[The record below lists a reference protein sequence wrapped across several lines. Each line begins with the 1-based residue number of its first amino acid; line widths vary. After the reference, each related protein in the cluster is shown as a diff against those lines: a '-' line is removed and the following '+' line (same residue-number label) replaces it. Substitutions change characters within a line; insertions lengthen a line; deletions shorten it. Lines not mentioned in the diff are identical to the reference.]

1 MQEEKIRRIGIEPL
15 HDAWPLFGRAAMDV
29 TLFAQVDAACR
40 AGVFAATQGVRPG
53 RGIGDVKDHRLVG
66 LHTVQ
71 IDVFTIFPGLVDTF
85 CTEGLLGRARAN
97 ELLDLRTHDLRD
109 HTTDVHRTVDDAPF
123 GGGAGMVMK
132 AEPIFASVEAV
143 DPPRPLFLLGPAGRL
158 FDQQMAEEL
167 AALEGFS
174 LLCGRYEGVDHRV
187 REHLVD
193 GELSIGDVV
202 LGGGEVAACLVIEA
216 VARLLPGAMG
226 NDVSPITES
235 FGASGLLEE
244 PHYTRP
250 AEFRGWAVP
259 ETLRGGDHA
268 RIERWRRAQ
277 ALHRTLRYRPDLVEA
292 AGGLREVDRRLLEEF
307 PPVTYP

>member
-1 MQEEKIRRIGIEPL
+1 L
-15 HDAWPLFGRAAMDV
+15 H
-29 TLFAQVDAACR
+29 
-40 AGVFAATQGVRPG
+40 
-53 RGIGDVKDHRLVG
+53 I
-66 LHTVQ
+66 VQ
-71 IDVFTIFPGLVDTF
+71 IDVFTIFPTIVDNF
-85 CTEGLLGRARAN
+85 CAESLLGKAQAN
-97 ELLDLRTHDLRD
+97 RLLDLRTHDLRE

-132 AEPIFASVEAV
+132 PEPIFASVEAAK
-143 DPPRPLFLLGPAGRL
+143 PLRPLFLLGPGGRR
-158 FDQQMAEEL
+158 FDQSVAHEL
-167 AALEGFS
+167 AAGDGFS

-193 GELSIGDVV
+193 GELSVGDVV

-216 VARLLPGAMG
+216 VVRLLAGAMG
-226 NDVSPITES
+226 NDVSPVTES

-244 PHYTRP
+244 PQFTRP

-259 ETLRGGDHA
+259 DTLRGGDHA

-292 AGGLREVDRRLLEEF
+292 AGELSEVDRRLLEEF